1 VLHEIGGQIE
11 YGETTTVSKPIAIFG
26 AIGELPR
33 IRAAG
38 ANPALT
44 VTADGVLIFV
54 GVQVQSGQSTGIT
67 IEGGSAWIESSRIVN
82 NTGGGIVV
90 NGGGT
95 LVLTNSFVGG
105 SADSPA
111 LSVSDGTFELRYA
124 TLGLP
129 AVLGG
134 AALDCADGSL
144 SSVRNSLITSTHA
157 DPEVDC
163 PNLTITGSALEMS
176 QGDNV
181 ALGNLVVGW
190 FDGYL
195 AGDFHLS
202 GTHPAAINTAAT
214 WQTGDPTIDIDGDAR
229 PDSNGAADVA
239 GADVP

>member
-1 VLHEIGGQIE
+1 MQEGLRVSGGQ
-11 YGETTTVSKPIAIFG
+11 VWADSC
-26 AIGELPR
+26 R
-33 IRAAG
+33 I
-38 ANPALT
+38 
-44 VTADGVLIFV
+44 I
-54 GVQVQSGQSTGIT
+54 
-67 IEGGSAWIESSRIVN
+67 N
-82 NTGGGIVV
+82 NAGGGITVD
-90 NGGGT
+90 GGGM
-95 LVLTNSFVGG
+95 LVLENSFVGG

-134 AALDCADGSL
+134 AALDCTDGSL
-144 SSVRNSLITSTHA
+144 STVRNSLITSTHA

-229 PDSNGAADVA
+229 PDSDGAADAA